1 MEFSNHQASS
11 HFTNEYTKSQKVY
24 VTFSNCNKYFSTVL
38 KGEEKK
44 KKKNNIELT

>member
-44 KKKNNIELT
+44 KKKEY